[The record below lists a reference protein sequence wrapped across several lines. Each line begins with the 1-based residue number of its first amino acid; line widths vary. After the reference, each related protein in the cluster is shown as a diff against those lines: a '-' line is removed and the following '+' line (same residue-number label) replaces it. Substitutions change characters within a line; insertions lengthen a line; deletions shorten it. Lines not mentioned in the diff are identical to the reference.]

1 MHPAV
6 LHWLPAIGVD
16 GGGGDDSGGNTQGSK
31 NKNSARSDA
40 LVVGSTEVVAVSDVV
55 TGGASEELPKTLG
68 VAFGGVVVDV
78 SVVGSTEV
86 VVVSDVV
93 TGGASEDLPKTLG
106 VAFGGVVVDVSVS
119 VVFGTGT
126 SAEAVLARNNKKIRM
141 SFIVMTLKAV
151 AYTPKKR
158 LYREGLEP
166 SAVR

>member
-1 MHPAV
+1 MQASAQKFPRHPQLQNPV
-6 LHWLPAIGVD
+6 LHWLPPTGV

-40 LVVGSTEVVAVSDVV
+40 LVVGSTEVVVVSDVA

-78 SVVGSTEV
+78 SVT
-86 VVVSDVV
+86 
-93 TGGASEDLPKTLG
+93 
-106 VAFGGVVVDVSVS
+106 VA
-119 VVFGTGT
+119 FGTGT

-158 LYREGLEP
+158 LYRGGLEP